1 MKKVVLA
8 YSGGLDTSCI
18 VRWLK
23 DQGYE
28 VICFMADLGQGLHPS
43 LGPSFKGVGRP
54 TPLGLKGIGRS
65 TPLGLGHGED
75 LEAIE
80 ARALAAGAS
89 KVYLKDLQ
97 DEFVQDFCMPALKAN
112 AVYEGKYLLATALG
126 RPLIAKYLVEIA
138 HKEKAT
144 AIAHGCTGKG
154 NDQVRLEVGVG
165 ILDPKLEIIA
175 PVRIWEFKSR
185 EEEIEYAKMRNIPI
199 DVTKKK
205 PYSIDRNIWGISIEA
220 GVLENL
226 EQEPPED
233 VYMITKSPTLQA
245 SYPKYIEIYFKKG
258 VPKKI
263 DGKSYKL
270 KTLINHLNE
279 VGGLYGVG
287 RSDLVENRL
296 VGIKSREIYEAP
308 AATILHIAHK
318 ELEALVLDRESSH
331 FKEIISLKYSELV
344 YNGLWYSPLK
354 EALDSFVNASQK
366 HVSGTIKLKLF
377 KGNCVAVARKSAH
390 SLYKRELSTYGKE
403 DKFDQKLAEGFIKI
417 WGMPYKR

>member
-23 DQGYE
+23 DKGYE
-28 VICFMADLGQGLHPS
+28 VICFMADLGQGL
-43 LGPSFKGVGRP
+43 GQ
-54 TPLGLKGIGRS
+54 
-65 TPLGLGHGED
+65 GED

-89 KVYLKDLQ
+89 KVYIKDLQ
-97 DEFVQDFCMPALKAN
+97 DEFVEDFVTPALQAN
-112 AVYEGKYLLATALG
+112 AIYEGKYLLATALG

-138 HKEKAT
+138 HKEKAD
-144 AIAHGCTGKG
+144 AVAHGCTGKG
-154 NDQVRLEVGVG
+154 NDQVRIEVAAG
-165 ILDPKLEIIA
+165 ILDPKLDILA
-175 PVRIWEFKSR
+175 PVRTWEFKSR
-185 EEEIEYAKMRNIPI
+185 EEEIEYAKARNIPI

-220 GVLENL
+220 GVLEDL
-226 EQEPPED
+226 SQEPPED
-233 VYMITKSPTLQA
+233 AYMITKNPITQA
-245 SYPKYIEIYFKKG
+245 SYPKYIEVYFEKG

-270 KTLINHLNE
+270 KKLITHLNE
-279 VGGLYGVG
+279 VGGCYGVG
-287 RSDLVENRL
+287 RSDMVENRL

-308 AATILHIAHK
+308 AATILYIAHK

-331 FKEIISLKYSELV
+331 FKDIISLKYAELV
-344 YNGLWYSPLK
+344 YNGLWFSPLK
-354 EALDSFVNASQK
+354 QAIDGFVKSTQK
-366 HVSGTIKLKLF
+366 HVTGSIRLKLF
-377 KGNCVAVARKSAH
+377 KGSCVAVGRKSPH
-390 SLYKRELSTYGKE
+390 SLYKKELSTYGKE
-403 DKFDQKLAEGFIKI
+403 DKFDQSLAEGFIKI